1 MSRSA
6 IRAATGTLAA
16 LLLLLLASP
25 ALAAPVTIDFE
36 SGAAPEEQVTNQF
49 CCPGAIPNGPTFLK
63 GTDAGFSAGS
73 ENEALSGLTCAP
85 PTLDANDQASSGTR
99 AIKLTGCASGAEFIG
114 TAGFFKLNWPTDSV
128 EFQVGLAQET
138 LSSCPNFI
146 CAEIWTTA
154 FRSDRSVV
162 MRQQTLLGPN
172 TKFKTVPLISGAD
185 DIAFV
190 SIERGSR
197 EIPTDSD
204 TGVALSLGGQSNYL
218 VVDDLTYDPP
228 ASPPESSF
236 LLGASPPVA
245 RLAPGTKSPQIKV
258 PVTWTANPNP
268 SASPVTFEL
277 EAPPGITGTFTPNP
291 TGSGQTILVLEAE
304 KSVEPTNPEE
314 KLNVTVNG
322 YVDKGE
328 PSEKHS
334 SVQIPVEITEPFSVS
349 PLGDHLVSRCTP
361 DEVGVRVATDPQLSD
376 PIQVDAYL
384 NPASTAKFVA
394 TSAGSVIDSRHVS
407 ATLNQSG
414 GEAKMSVT
422 VGMDLDAAAGKRGIT
437 VVVAPSG
444 YGSRSATGTV
454 TVESGH
460 VDSVTP
466 AAGSTPQRGIPGTL
480 LTVQGAGFC
489 PGDKV
494 AIGPNED
501 TANPESVATPGKTLT
516 FRVPRAAVTGPLR
529 ILPLKGASYNGPV
542 IPITSFRNNL
552 GFSWKNDDYGM
563 RLTGDMVDDLYGK
576 DETNINVLG
585 WLIRKPEATLL
596 AEISNK
602 HIPGGICFGMA
613 FSVAQMFD
621 SPGWVKEFPRTG
633 NTVWSLDAPITPS
646 YGLLRFVTERFSLQ
660 FSDELV
666 PVSLGQ
672 FLGQAIGAHDPS
684 ADINEIRS
692 LIGPGKPPLMLG
704 LMHWAGGIEAHT
716 VLAYD
721 WEPGPDDTTIVY
733 VYNPNKPYL
742 ATEANDFGDHLAR
755 ETTKSQI
762 VVRNTDSYW
771 KFDELGWE
779 GPDQHLIIFP
789 HEKLPILNGKRPHIP
804 NVFVGLGLFAFGSSG
819 DSVAQVSDDSGHHLI
834 ENGGPADPKRM
845 PPGVAPIPSYTG
857 APAPLQMVATD
868 PGKAGDL
875 TAAVRRGKGGG
886 AMDLTLPGLQ
896 ASLQAGANPGQVDR
910 VSVDEGADAIGYS
923 PGATTPYGGTLVS
936 APGGAARASAAKA
949 ATTEREVDFQTTSSK
964 GGGDTV
970 SFAHGQAFTIEHG
983 GRPAALALTLSGL
996 GADGL
1001 PVAVRLPKA
1010 HLARGEKLSAA
1021 PTNWR
1026 KLGSAPIRVTARVHG
1041 RTATSL
1047 FRGHRLARSFAA
1059 VRGAKFDSSGTHV
1072 NLALRLKHPP
1082 KGASISPVVEILR
1095 GRKVIAKTKPA
1106 QFSGAAMARPSLAL
1120 SKPLGGGHYKLRVR
1134 LLEMVADGL
1143 AQDSTVLRRSLTTRR

>member
-1 MSRSA
+1 MARSA
-6 IRAATGTLAA
+6 IRMAIGAMAA
-16 LLLLLLASP
+16 LLVLLLAAP
-25 ALAAPVTIDFE
+25 ASAAPVIVDFE

-63 GTDAGFSAGS
+63 GTEAGFSAGS
-73 ENEALSGLTCAP
+73 ENEALSGLACGP
-85 PTLDANDQASSGTR
+85 PSLDANDQASSGTR

-138 LSSCPNFI
+138 PSLCPNFI

-162 MRQQTLLGPN
+162 MQQQTLLGPN

-190 SIERGSR
+190 AIERGSK
-197 EIPTDSD
+197 EFPTDSD
-204 TGVALSLGGQSNYL
+204 TGVALSIGAQSNYL

-236 LLGASPPVA
+236 LLGASPPIA

-268 SASPVTFEL
+268 SASPVTLEL
-277 EAPPGITGTFTPNP
+277 NAPPGITGTFTPNP
-291 TGSGQTILVLEAE
+291 TGSGQSILVLEAE
-304 KSVEPTNPEE
+304 KSVEPTKPEE
-314 KLNVTVNG
+314 KLSVTIDG

-334 SVQIPVEITEPFSVS
+334 SVQIPVEITEPFTLNG
-349 PLGDHLVSRCTP
+349 LGDHLVSRCTP
-361 DEVGVRVATDPQLSD
+361 DEVGIRVATDPQLSD

-394 TSAGSVIDSRHVS
+394 TSAGSVIDSHHVS

-437 VVVAPSG
+437 VVAAPSG

-480 LTVQGAGFC
+480 MTVTGAGFC

-529 ILPLKGASYNGPV
+529 ILPLKGDSYNGPV

-552 GFSWKNDDYGM
+552 GFSWKNEDYGM
-563 RLTGDMVDDLYGK
+563 RLTGDMVDELYGK

-596 AEISNK
+596 AEIANK

-621 SPGWVKEFPRTG
+621 SPAWVKEFPRTG

-692 LIGPGKPPLMLG
+692 LIGPGQPPLMLG
-704 LMHWAGGIEAHT
+704 LMHWSGGIEAHT

-742 ATEANDFGDHLAR
+742 ATEASDWGDHQTR

-762 VVRNTDSYW
+762 VIRNTDSYW

-789 HEKLPILNGKRPHIP
+789 HEKLPILNGKRPHMP

-875 TAAVRRGKGGG
+875 TATVRRGKGGG

-896 ASLQAGANPGQVDR
+896 ASLQAGVNPGQVDH
-910 VSVDEGADAIGYS
+910 VTVDDNASEIGYS

-936 APGGAARASAAKA
+936 APGGAAKSSAAKA

-970 SFAHGQAFTIEHG
+970 SFAHGQVFTIEHE

-1010 HLARGEKLSAA
+1010 HLAQGERLSAA

-1041 RTATSL
+1041 RTSTSL
-1047 FRGHRLARSFAA
+1047 VRGHRLGRSFAA
-1059 VRGAKFDSSGTHV
+1059 VRGAKFDSSGTHL

-1082 KGASISPVVEILR
+1082 KGASISPVVEVLR
-1095 GRKVIAKTKPA
+1095 GGKVVAKTKPA
-1106 QFSGAAMARPSLAL
+1106 QFSGGAMARPSLAL
-1120 SKPLGGGHYKLRVR
+1120 SKPVGGGHYKLRVR

-1143 AQDSTVLRRSLTTRR
+1143 AQDSTVVRRSLTARR